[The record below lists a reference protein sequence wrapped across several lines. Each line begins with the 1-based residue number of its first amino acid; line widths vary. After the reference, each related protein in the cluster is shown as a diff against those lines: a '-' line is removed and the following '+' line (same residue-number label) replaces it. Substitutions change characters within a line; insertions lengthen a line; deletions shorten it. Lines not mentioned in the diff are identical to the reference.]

1 MKKKCALKRFYA
13 IALIRMPFNIIMLFK
28 AFQKL
33 KSIVKYTFV
42 KEIIFDSTYNLSLYF
57 DGIKSPLEFLRKIL
71 FQKFLLKFQESCTRE
86 VI

>member
-13 IALIRMPFNIIMLFK
+13 IALIRMPFNLIMLFK

-42 KEIIFDSTYNLSLYF
+42 KENIFDSTYNVSLYF

-71 FQKFLLKFQESCTRE
+71 FQKFLLTEIPRKLY
-86 VI
+86 